1 MGVAKS
7 RVFCPACGLQV
18 EPALGMEGDFR
29 TVSCSLCDLLLE
41 SKPMDGTP
49 AAAAAAAGPAHTD
62 AAMPVATGVTA
73 AGALETVMA
82 AEDTEGIRKMLVRL
96 LGERGIARNVV
107 AAANGEELLV
117 QHHRFLAAGKP
128 INLVVLDVNMPILN
142 GINTAIAI
150 RAAERAWGTTPCPI
164 LFFTSTLCDETFKRV
179 LQFTAPAKYLN
190 KGAEGTPEQFAERLV
205 QVLQRLLN
213 PGTVTVPSL

>member
-7 RVFCPACGLQV
+7 RVFCPACGMQV
-18 EPALGMEGDFR
+18 EPALGIEGDFR

-41 SKPMDGTP
+41 SKPMDGAAPAPPPTLQPTPMSANP
-49 AAAAAAAGPAHTD
+49 AALD
-62 AAMPVATGVTA
+62 
-73 AGALETVMA
+73 TVMA
-82 AEDTEGIRKMLVRL
+82 AEDTDGIRKMLVRL
-96 LGERGIARNVV
+96 LGERAIARNVV
-107 AAANGEELLV
+107 AASNGEELLV
-117 QHHRFLAAGKP
+117 QHHRYLAASKP
-128 INLVVLDVNMPILN
+128 VNLVVLDVNMPILN

-150 RAAERAWGTTPCPI
+150 RAAERAWNAQPAPI

-190 KGAEGTPEQFAERLV
+190 KGAEGAPEEFAERLV

-213 PGTVTVPSL
+213 PGAAGAVPPTT